1 MKKTI
6 CILLTFVMVLA
17 LCSCGQG
24 RVEGRK
30 IENFVKPGYIGN
42 GAYADTRRNE
52 FDIRNQSI
60 YMAGIIPDVLFI
72 GDSITHFWDTEA
84 IFDEYGTIVNRGIGG
99 DVAENMAQRFYADVV
114 QLEPKVVVCM
124 IGFNNTMPLKE
135 FEDTTTEEYQKAETQ
150 AVTCVKNNHD
160 YIIRTCKENNIKL
173 IMCTVTPTIWPEQM
187 NTAINKINENL
198 KALCEENDIPLV
210 NYHDALLGDD
220 GIAVNM
226 EYTVDGTHPNYQGY
240 SIMKDLLT
248 PELDKLL
255 K

>member
-1 MKKTI
+1 
-6 CILLTFVMVLA
+6 
-17 LCSCGQG
+17 
-24 RVEGRK
+24 
-30 IENFVKPGYIGN
+30 
-42 GAYADTRRNE
+42 
-52 FDIRNQSI
+52 
-60 YMAGIIPDVLFI
+60 
-72 GDSITHFWDTEA
+72 
-84 IFDEYGTIVNRGIGG
+84 
-99 DVAENMAQRFYADVV
+99 MAQRFYADVV